1 MEKKF
6 VNVLEKICGGLLALM
21 VSLLFLQVGTRYI
34 FRGHLLWA
42 GEMAIWLFVWISFL
56 GSVILYVNNKHIV
69 IDIVLTLLP
78 KKARELLSRIS
89 SIIVF
94 AFLLVLFYYSLP
106 VVASYTNQTATSIE
120 VSKFFLF
127 ASMPAALFLMIAYS
141 VVSFAMRL
149 RRK

>member
-6 VNVLEKICGGLLALM
+6 VNALEKICGGLLVLM
-21 VSLLFLQVGTRYI
+21 VTLLFLQVGTRYI
-34 FRGHLLWA
+34 FQGHLLWA

-56 GSVILYVNNKHIV
+56 GSVILYINNKHIV

-78 KKARELLSRIS
+78 KKAKELLGRIS
-89 SIIVF
+89 SAIVF
-94 AFLLVLFYYSLP
+94 TFLLVLFYYSLP

-127 ASMPAALFLMIAYS
+127 ASMPAALFLMIVYS
-141 VVSFAMRL
+141 VVSFAMKL